1 MIVAGQTRMTSS
13 PSTRASS
20 QRGFKRDERW
30 YDCGLESVLLWDFS
44 VQTHHEIGARR
55 PGLVIIDKKKKKC
68 QLIDVAIP
76 EHGRVRGKKDE
87 KV

>member
-1 MIVAGQTRMTSS
+1 MQT
-13 PSTRASS
+13 
-20 QRGFKRDERW
+20 D
-30 YDCGLESVLLWDFS
+30 
-44 VQTHHEIGARR
+44 HEIGTRR
-55 PGLVIIDKKKKKC
+55 PGLMIIDKKNKC